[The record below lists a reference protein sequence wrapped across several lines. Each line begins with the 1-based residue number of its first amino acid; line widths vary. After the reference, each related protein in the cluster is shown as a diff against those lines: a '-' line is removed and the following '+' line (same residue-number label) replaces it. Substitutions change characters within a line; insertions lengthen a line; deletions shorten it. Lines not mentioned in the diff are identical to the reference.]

1 MREQCSA
8 KAPFPRRT
16 LLVGLAMLFIAGPA
30 LAQSKPRVWIAS
42 GQTGGTYR
50 NIYANNLEKRLRSFD
65 VYHRKTTGSG
75 ENLELLAA
83 GKADIAFVQADVFAA
98 RRKADPERFDSLRVL
113 GKLGD
118 ECIFIAHRKK
128 GPPQTLD
135 DLTRPIEG
143 RDPQVA
149 IGPREGGMAS
159 SWNYLVSLD
168 PGLAGAKKVFDGDVL
183 ALNQLAAGRFDAVAW
198 VTDPSNFKHVLLKA
212 VGGNPDLQLMDLTSS
227 EMSPT
232 LPDGTRVY
240 TRRKVKAVDKWNA
253 RKVSTLCTT
262 ALVMAPAAANEE
274 LVTRVADLVALDRDL
289 LVPKR

>member
-1 MREQCSA
+1 MV
-8 KAPFPRRT
+8 F
-16 LLVGLAMLFIAGPA
+16 VAGPA

-50 NIYANNLEKRLRSFD
+50 TIYANNLEKRLRSFD
-65 VYHRKTTGSG
+65 VYHRKTSGSG
-75 ENLELLAA
+75 ENLELLAG

-98 RRKADPERFDSLRVL
+98 RSKADPERFGSLRVL

-128 GPPQTLD
+128 GPPQNMD

-143 RDPQVA
+143 REPRIA
-149 IGPREGGMAS
+149 IGLREGGMAS
-159 SWNYLVSLD
+159 SWDYLVSLD
-168 PGLAGAKKVFDGDVL
+168 PGLAAAKKVFDGDVL
-183 ALNQLAAGRFDAVAW
+183 ALNQLAVGEFHAVAW
-198 VTDPSNFKHVLLKA
+198 VSDPSNFKHVLLRA

-227 EMSPT
+227 ELSAT
-232 LPDGTRVY
+232 LPDGTSVY

-274 LVTRVADLVALDRDL
+274 LVARVADLIAVDREL

>member
-1 MREQCSA
+1 MREQSFV
-8 KAPFPRRT
+8 KVLLNRRT
-16 LLVGLAMLFIAGPA
+16 LLFGLAAALIAGPA
-30 LAQSKPRVWIAS
+30 LAQSKPTVWIAS
-42 GQTGGTYR
+42 GQTDGTYR
-50 NIYANNLEKRLRSFD
+50 KVYARNLEKRLRSFD
-65 VYHRKTTGSG
+65 VYHRKTSGSG

-118 ECIFIAHRKK
+118 ECIFIAHRKT

-143 RDPQVA
+143 RDPQIA

-159 SWNYLVSLD
+159 SWTYLVSVE
-168 PGLAGAKKVFDGDVL
+168 PGLANAKKVFDGDAV
-183 ALNQLAAGRFDAVAW
+183 AMNQLAVGRFDAVAW

-232 LPDGTRVY
+232 LPDGTSV
-240 TRRKVKAVDKWNA
+240 
-253 RKVSTLCTT
+253 
-262 ALVMAPAAANEE
+262 
-274 LVTRVADLVALDRDL
+274 
-289 LVPKR
+289 